1 MHWAR
6 ALDPE
11 TIGSMNVIGLGGL
24 LDDAA
29 CALAIDGH
37 VTAAVEQE
45 KISRRYAPG
54 GLPLEAID
62 ETLQLGKL
70 KPEQIDVVALARPF
84 AAGAD
89 SLITLRVKQVFPNA
103 RFLVVDHHKAHAMSA
118 AYGTAKATDGATILT
133 LDRAGDLRCSAR
145 WRFSGGELHLE
156 KESYFPDSVG
166 DIYGRATELLG
177 FTARADEHKVQW
189 MSALGSD
196 RFVAI
201 FEEILGFR
209 ANGWPAI
216 DRSYL
221 DQDRMGAGGFSAKFY
236 DALGLKDGQKPQD
249 KVAADVAAGIQR
261 ALENCVLAMAGQGE
275 ELRLAGGVAFNA
287 FLIRSL
293 EKSGRWRRVIVQAAA
308 GNAGTALGAALIGSA
323 KPLAIESLSLGPEY
337 GMGEIKQVVENC
349 KLSPKLLL
357 TVEDLIQTALK
368 ELSENRII
376 AWMQGPME
384 FGPRALGNR
393 SILASPRDPYAT
405 ENLNSFIKHRESF
418 RKFAASVPAE
428 YAAQYFEFG
437 ENARYLS
444 SVAEV
449 KPEHRELFAPALLG
463 PSTIRLHVVEK
474 AANPLFHKLLTA
486 AGDATGLPVLYNT
499 SFNLFG
505 DPLVCSPRDAVRSFY
520 SSGIDVLFVGQY
532 LLRK

>member
-1 MHWAR
+1 
-6 ALDPE
+6 
-11 TIGSMNVIGLGGL
+11 MNVIGLGGL

-29 CALAIDGH
+29 CALAVDGLI
-37 VTAAVEQE
+37 VAAVEQE

-54 GLPLEAID
+54 GLPLEAIE
-62 ETLQLGKL
+62 ETLRLGKL
-70 KPEQIDVVALARPF
+70 KASQIDVVSLARPF

-118 AYGTAKATDGATILT
+118 AYGSGAAADGATILT
-133 LDRAGDLRCSAR
+133 VDRAGDLRCSAR
-145 WRFSGGELHLE
+145 WRFVAGELQLD

-166 DIYGRATELLG
+166 DIYGRVTELLG
-177 FTARADEHKVQW
+177 FTSRADEHKVQW
-189 MSALGSD
+189 MSAAGTD
-196 RFVAI
+196 RFVAL

-209 ANGWPAI
+209 DNAWPTI

-236 DALGLKDGQKPQD
+236 EAIGLKDGQKPQD
-249 KVAADVAAGIQR
+249 KLAVDVAAGVQR
-261 ALENCVLAMAGQGE
+261 ALENCILAMAGEGD
-275 ELRLAGGVAFNA
+275 ELRLAGGVGFNA
-287 FLIRSL
+287 FLVRSL
-293 EKSGRWRRVIVQAAA
+293 EKSGRWKRVTVQAAA

-323 KPLAIESLSLGPEY
+323 KPQAIASLNLGPEY
-337 GMGEIKQVVENC
+337 GMGEVKQVLENC

-357 TVEDLIQTALK
+357 TVEELLQTALA

-428 YAAQYFEFG
+428 VASLYFEFG

-449 KPEHRELFAPALLG
+449 KPEYRELFAPALLG
-463 PSTIRLHVVEK
+463 ESTIRLHVVDK
-474 AANPLFHKLLTA
+474 AENPLFHKLLIS
-486 AGDATGLPVLYNT
+486 AGEATGLPVLYNT